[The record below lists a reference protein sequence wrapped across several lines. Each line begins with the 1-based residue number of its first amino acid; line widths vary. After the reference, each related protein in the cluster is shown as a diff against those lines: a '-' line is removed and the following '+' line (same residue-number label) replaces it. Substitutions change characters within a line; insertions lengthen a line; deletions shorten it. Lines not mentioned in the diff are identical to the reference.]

1 MKIQGTQST
10 KPKELEINVDTVY
23 VRSNIT
29 RIETEDFTG
38 WEYDE
43 IQYDKNEY
51 IEMISTENKQLKD
64 AQADTNNNLLDLM
77 ETIFIS

>member
-1 MKIQGTQST
+1 MKIKGTQVEQ
-10 KPKELEINVDTVY
+10 PKELEINIDTIY
-23 VRSNIT
+23 IRSNII
-29 RIETEDFTG
+29 RIETEEFTG

-51 IEMISTENKQLKD
+51 IEMLSTENKQLKE